1 MPNAPGRQMKWSNDR
16 PTILQSK
23 HASKPRPHVHNM
35 SCPSAAVSDLD
46 GRCLETW
53 IHGRPCNGG
62 SSDQSTPSHR
72 EDHNDDDD
80 DDDDDNHDHDD
91 HDHDVV
97 QDEDRDDDDDDD
109 DDERGEKNGQGI
121 KKTRKDIEHWLR
133 KNHTRKYFEWY
144 VATNASGQP
153 FKRDHKNRSL
163 QFVYSK
169 LDIPKELIRTDHARG
184 IYWSP
189 LYDNSIDYLNK
200 RIEDKDL
207 VKSFDTSVEA
217 LVDIWRNKHAKP
229 RIKQLVKKGRNNN
242 ETLFYDD
249 LTVLTWEQAKMK
261 YLGQV
266 GR

>member
-1 MPNAPGRQMKWSNDR
+1 
-16 PTILQSK
+16 
-23 HASKPRPHVHNM
+23 
-35 SCPSAAVSDLD
+35 
-46 GRCLETW
+46 
-53 IHGRPCNGG
+53 
-62 SSDQSTPSHR
+62 
-72 EDHNDDDD
+72 
-80 DDDDDNHDHDD
+80 
-91 HDHDVV
+91 
-97 QDEDRDDDDDDD
+97 
-109 DDERGEKNGQGI
+109 
-121 KKTRKDIEHWLR
+121 
-133 KNHTRKYFEWY
+133 
-144 VATNASGQP
+144 
-153 FKRDHKNRSL
+153 
-163 QFVYSK
+163 
-169 LDIPKELIRTDHARG
+169 LIRTDHARG

-249 LTVLTWEQAKMK
+249 LTVLTWEEAKMK